1 MDGSLTPSD
10 IIANKHEKFNNM
22 SSDLRVLEALLFA
35 ATEPV
40 TEKSLQERLQPGADL
55 QDLLNVLA
63 KHYEGRGINLIRVGG
78 KWAFRTA
85 PDLSGKSEIEVQ
97 VARKLS
103 RAAVE
108 TLSIIAYHQPITRA
122 EIEEIRGVA
131 LSKGTLDLLLEIGWI
146 KPVGRRRTPGKP
158 VTWGTSP
165 EFLNHFSLNEIA
177 DLPGVDELKAAGLLD
192 KRPAKTIF
200 GELAA
205 HSDEGQ
211 LSIETED
218 EESTEP
224 LNPTD

>member
-1 MDGSLTPSD
+1 
-10 IIANKHEKFNNM
+10 M

-55 QDLLNVLA
+55 EDLLNVLA

-85 PDLSGKSEIEVQ
+85 PDLSGKLEIEVQ

-177 DLPGVDELKAAGLLD
+177 DLPGVD
-192 KRPAKTIF
+192 
-200 GELAA
+200 
-205 HSDEGQ
+205 
-211 LSIETED
+211 
-218 EESTEP
+218 
-224 LNPTD
+224 